1 LGAVE
6 YGYADER
13 EAADGGR
20 ADCGDRPNDMP
31 GDGKFRAGPL
41 NFLLAD
47 GWLATCDMGAIDGCG
62 GASK

>member
-1 LGAVE
+1 
-6 YGYADER
+6 
-13 EAADGGR
+13 
-20 ADCGDRPNDMP
+20 MP